1 MKCDQAWPYRGCH
14 TDTSYAW
21 VVMTGG
27 GAGGG
32 RGDTETLVSLPQP
45 LLSALVSPAQLE
57 AT

>member
-1 MKCDQAWPYRGCH
+1 MTRHGHTEDVTQ